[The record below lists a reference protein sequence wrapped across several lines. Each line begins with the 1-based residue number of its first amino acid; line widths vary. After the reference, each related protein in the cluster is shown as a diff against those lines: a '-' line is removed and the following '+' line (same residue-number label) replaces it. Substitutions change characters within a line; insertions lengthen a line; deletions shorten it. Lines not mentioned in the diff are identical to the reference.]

1 MKQKISATMATQ
13 HPDHAGIPY
22 WHNKEFISTN
32 HESKETYLAFS
43 ELGIREYKWDW
54 EGKLVDESVLERL
67 FGEYFEFFKKHP
79 LGQQT
84 YLTFRLPNPKV
95 QTEFRIGRAFMNLA
109 SAASVAKHFKLPSPP
124 LFEVILPMT
133 GSAEEIIE
141 IQKAYKEIH
150 ALKHPLYRL
159 EKILTSPRVIPLFE
173 DVPTIINSDKI
184 IEKYVAYYEKEFGKK
199 PARLRPYVARSDPA
213 LNFGMIPTVFAIKI
227 ALSRYRNLEKKLG
240 IPFYPI
246 IGAAVLPF
254 RGGIDPLHIEKF
266 ADEYRGI
273 RTTTIQS
280 AFRYDFD
287 KKDVIR
293 AIKYLEETLPKQKAE
308 IIPTKDEKIM
318 QELIPAFE
326 KNYRETIEQLAPI
339 INEVAKF
346 LPKRR
351 ERVQHVGL
359 FGYSR
364 GVGKVKLPRAI
375 GFTGALYSIGIP
387 PELIGTGRGLKEADK
402 AGKLDVVKKYYKYI
416 SEDLDQAGRYVNV
429 ENIKK
434 LAAKQEIYG
443 KILEDIKAIE
453 EILGIKL
460 GPKTKE
466 EVEHQKLTSKILHKL
481 DSADSSIT
489 DLITQAAIIRK
500 SLG

>member
-1 MKQKISATMATQ
+1 MKQKISATMSTQ
-13 HPDHAGIPY
+13 HPDHAGTPY
-22 WHNKEFISTN
+22 WHDNEFISTN
-32 HESKETYLAFS
+32 LESKETYLSYS
-43 ELGIREYKWDW
+43 ELGIYEYKWDW

-67 FGEYFEFFKKHP
+67 FGEYFDFFKKNP
-79 LGQQT
+79 LGHET
-84 YLTFRLPNPKV
+84 FLTFRLPNPKV
-95 QTEFRIGRAFMNLA
+95 ETEFRIGRAFMNLA
-109 SAASVAKHFKLPSPP
+109 SAASVAKHFSLPTPP

-133 GSAEEIIE
+133 TDASAILE
-141 IQKAYKEIH
+141 IQVAYREIH

-159 EKILTSPRVIPLFE
+159 EKILTTPRVIPLFE

-184 IEKYVAYYEKEFGKK
+184 IEKYVALYENKFGKK

-227 ALSRYRNLEKKLG
+227 ALSRYRKLSEKLK

-254 RGGIDPLHIEKF
+254 RGGIDPLRVDKF
-266 ADEYRGI
+266 ALEYKGI

-287 KKDVIR
+287 KKDVIK
-293 AIKYLEETLPKQKAE
+293 AVKFLEDTLPKHKA
-308 IIPTKDEKIM
+308 I
-318 QELIPAFE
+318 LIPPADEDVLIKLIPFFE
-326 KNYRETIEQLAPI
+326 KPYRETIEQIAPL
-339 INEVAKF
+339 INSVASF

-375 GFTGALYSIGIP
+375 AFTGALYSIGIP
-387 PELIGTGRGLKEADK
+387 PEFIGTGRGLLQAKKTGNLDK
-402 AGKLDVVKKYYKYI
+402 VKKYYKYI
-416 SEDLDQAGRYVNV
+416 AQDFDQAGRFINMD
-429 ENIKK
+429 NIKK
-434 LAAKQEIYG
+434 LSKKDKIYE
-443 KILEDIKAIE
+443 KILEDIEGVE
-453 EILGIKL
+453 EVMDLKL
-460 GPKTKE
+460 GPRTKE
-466 EVEHQKLTSKILHKL
+466 EKEHKVLTSKIYKRME
-481 DSADSSIT
+481 SGSNSIT
-489 DLITQAAIIRK
+489 DLIVKSALLRK